1 MNNKIVLIQV
11 WFGKIPDYFWHHYET
26 TKNIYGLDFILFT
39 DQKIELESKNYKVV
53 SITKEDIEKKL
64 SNKLNSE
71 IKISNNKKTCDLK
84 ASFGDLF

>member
-39 DQKIELESKNYKVV
+39 DQKIELES
-53 SITKEDIEKKL
+53 
-64 SNKLNSE
+64 
-71 IKISNNKKTCDLK
+71 
-84 ASFGDLF
+84 